1 MKRIGMNLLNPLHPL
16 TQFIMKKLAV
26 IALGGNA
33 LLKPGEKGTISELER
48 NTAETCRYFLSLIK
62 NDWQIVITHGN
73 GPQVGNT
80 LIQHESAKDLVP
92 AMPLDI
98 CVSETQG
105 SLGYILQQAMLNE
118 LRHNKIERYVVTMVT
133 QVVVDSKD
141 SAFSK
146 PTKPIG
152 PFYTRDQAEAL
163 KKEKKWTMIEDSGRG
178 FRRVVPS
185 PTPVKVIQR
194 IMIKELSQNGHI
206 VIAAGGGGIPIY
218 KKDNN
223 LPAGRHGDY
232 EGIEAVVDK
241 DMASAIIASEIKAGV
256 FIILTTVPKVYINF
270 GKPSQ
275 QGIIRMT
282 VSQARKYL
290 DENQFGAGSMKP
302 KIESAVNYLAKI
314 DGKVIITS
322 AENLAEAMEGRS
334 GTTIISDV
342 KKKEDEGNL
351 LLDFNT

>member
-1 MKRIGMNLLNPLHPL
+1 
-16 TQFIMKKLAV
+16 MKKLAV

-33 LLKPGEKGTISELER
+33 LLKPGQKGTISELER
-48 NTAETCRYFLSLIK
+48 NAAETCRYFLPLIK
-62 NDWQIVITHGN
+62 NDWQIVLTHGN
-73 GPQVGNT
+73 GPQVGST
-80 LIQHESAKDLVP
+80 LIQHEAAKDIVP
-92 AMPLDI
+92 AMPLDV

-105 SLGYILQQAMLNE
+105 SLGYILQQAILNE
-118 LRHNKIERYVVTMVT
+118 LRRNKIERYVVTMIT

-141 SAFSK
+141 KAFK
-146 PTKPIG
+146 EPTKPIG
-152 PFYTRDQAEAL
+152 PFYTKDQAEAL
-163 KKEKKWTMIEDSGRG
+163 QKEKKWVMFEDSGRG

-194 IMIKELSQNGHI
+194 LMIKELAQSGHI

-218 KKDNN
+218 KKDDN
-223 LPAGRHGDY
+223 DY

-241 DMASAIIASEIKAGV
+241 DMASAIIAIEIKSSV

-270 GKPSQ
+270 GKPNQ
-275 QGIIRMT
+275 QGIVRMT
-282 VSQARKYL
+282 VSQAKKYL
-290 DENQFGAGSMKP
+290 DENQFGTGSMKP
-302 KIESAVNYLAKI
+302 KVESAVNYLAKI

-334 GTTIISDV
+334 GTTIISDI

-351 LLDFNT
+351 LLDFSK

>member
-1 MKRIGMNLLNPLHPL
+1 
-16 TQFIMKKLAV
+16 MKKLAV

-48 NTAETCRYFLSLIK
+48 NAAETCRYFLPLIK
-62 NDWQIVITHGN
+62 NDWQIVLTHGN
-73 GPQVGNT
+73 GPQVGST

-92 AMPLDI
+92 AMPLDV

-118 LRHNKIERYVVTMVT
+118 LRRNKIERYVVTMIT

-141 SAFSK
+141 KAFK
-146 PTKPIG
+146 EPTKPIG
-152 PFYTRDQAEAL
+152 PFYTKDQAESL
-163 KKEKKWTMIEDSGRG
+163 QKEKKWTMIEDSGRG

-194 IMIKELSQNGHI
+194 LMIKELAQSGHI

-218 KKDNN
+218 KKDDN
-223 LPAGRHGDY
+223 DY

-241 DMASAIIASEIKAGV
+241 DMASAIIAIEIKSSV

-270 GKPSQ
+270 GKPNQ
-275 QGIIRMT
+275 QGIVRMT

-290 DENQFGAGSMKP
+290 DENQFGTGSMKP
-302 KIESAVNYLAKI
+302 KVESAVNYLAKI

-334 GTTIISDV
+334 GTTIISDI
-342 KKKEDEGNL
+342 KKREDAGNL
-351 LLDFNT
+351 LLDFSR

>member
-1 MKRIGMNLLNPLHPL
+1 
-16 TQFIMKKLAV
+16 MKKLAV

-33 LLKPGEKGTISELER
+33 LLKTGQKGTISELEH
-48 NTAETCRYFLSLIK
+48 NAAETCRYFLPLIK
-62 NDWQIVITHGN
+62 NDWQIVLTHGN
-73 GPQVGNT
+73 GPQVGST
-80 LIQHESAKDLVP
+80 LIQHEVAKDIVP
-92 AMPLDI
+92 AMPLDV

-118 LRHNKIERYVVTMVT
+118 LRRNKIERYVVTMIT

-141 SAFSK
+141 KAFK
-146 PTKPIG
+146 EPTKPIG
-152 PFYTRDQAEAL
+152 PFYTKDQAEAL
-163 KKEKKWTMIEDSGRG
+163 KAEKKWVMIEDSGRG

-194 IMIKELSQNGHI
+194 LMIKELAQSGHI

-218 KKDNN
+218 KKDDN
-223 LPAGRHGDY
+223 DY

-241 DMASAIIASEIKAGV
+241 DMASAIIAIEIKAGV

-270 GKPSQ
+270 GKPNQ
-275 QGIIRMT
+275 QGIVRMT

-290 DENQFGAGSMKP
+290 DEGQFGTGSMKP

-334 GTTIISDV
+334 GTTIISDI

-351 LLDFNT
+351 LLDFNK